1 MIKLIE
7 QEAREKAE
15 SVVED
20 GRHRMQI
27 EKNKIY
33 KDEREKLIKLY
44 KKKEDDEIVRAKT
57 TKSKIINE
65 NRLKIQNN
73 RNTYV
78 EKLRGEIAEKLVARF
93 ADKQVYKELLKG
105 AIGLFDL

>member
-1 MIKLIE
+1 MTDSSDTIKQMIKLID
-7 QEAREKAE
+7 QEAREKAD
-15 SVVED
+15 SIVED

-33 KDEREKLIKLY
+33 KEEREKLIKLY

-57 TKSKIINE
+57 TKSRIINE

-78 EKLRGEIAEKLVARF
+78 EKLKAEIC
-93 ADKQVYKELLKG
+93 
-105 AIGLFDL
+105 